1 MKKLLAIILT
11 LALLCSFTACSE
23 KISDALSGGEVDEET
38 GSTIHYIGDEEGK
51 DILRDMDNP
60 LDPAEVYATIEHDN
74 RFLYGIYQIQEGTA
88 DRKSFWKNTPH
99 MELEYWC
106 YSELEKCEMTAFP
119 YEITAGPCS
128 DLTYQ
133 TDSSQEWAT
142 VSFAV
147 SEKGTA
153 NVLCT
158 MEVEGNTVTFT
169 PVDYYKEV
177 YDEEFTQKLG
187 AEYVLGEDSITY
199 EFVLE
204 GPKLTL
210 SNEYGSYTLY
220 ANVFTKYFSIGFGGY
235 PSVGSPILD
244 GLDTYIISGGTDSVY
259 YTVDGEQI
267 FETSAAKV
275 YDDGR
280 ITFYWVEK
288 LEDGTK
294 VEHLHHLVYICCGSN
309 ACILSDGEKVY
320 YYQDNYRTQSMAQIT
335 IGMTEEEIVQVQQ
348 MPDSQLEEIVEKK
361 ENLLGDL
368 AAAFREAGLNVAIN
382 ETTGEIALDN
392 TFLFAVNEY
401 ELSEEGKAFLAK
413 FLQVYAGVVFNEK
426 YADFISRIV
435 VEGHTDTSGEHAYNL
450 ELSQKRADS
459 VLNYCLSDEIGIDAA
474 YAQTLVQMLS
484 AKGYSYD
491 YPVYNENGE
500 VDMDASRRVSF
511 RFIVKVG

>member
-1 MKKLLAIILT
+1 MKKWIAIILT
-11 LALLCSFTACSE
+11 LTLLCSFTACSE
-23 KISDALSGGEVDEET
+23 KISDALSGVEVDEET
-38 GSTIHYIGDEEGK
+38 GSKIRYYGDEEGI
-51 DILRDMDNP
+51 DFLRASDNP
-60 LDPAEVYATIEHDN
+60 LDPAKIYETIEHDN
-74 RFLYGIYQIQEGTA
+74 RFLYGVYQIQEGATE
-88 DRKSFWKNTPH
+88 RKDFWKNTPH

-106 YSELEKCEMTAFP
+106 YTEMEKCEMTAFP
-119 YEITAGPCS
+119 YEITAGPCC
-128 DLTYQ
+128 DVTYL

-158 MEVEGNTVTFT
+158 MKVEGNTVTFT

-177 YDEEFTQKLG
+177 YDEEFTKKQG
-187 AEYVLGEDSITY
+187 AEYVLGEDSFSY
-199 EFVLE
+199 DFVLE
-204 GPKLTL
+204 GPRLTL

-220 ANVFTKYFSIGFGGY
+220 TYSFTKYASVGFGGY

-244 GLDTYIISGGTDSVY
+244 GLDNYIVSGGTGSVY

-267 FETSAAKV
+267 FGTSAAKV

-280 ITFYWVEK
+280 ITLYWIET

-294 VEHLHHLVYICCGSN
+294 EEHLHHLVYVCCGSS

-320 YYQDNYRTQSMAQIT
+320 YYQENYRSQSMAQIT
-335 IGMTEEEIVQVQQ
+335 TGMTQEEVVQVQQ
-348 MPDSQLEEIVEKK
+348 LPDSELEQIVEKK

-368 AAAFREAGLNVAIN
+368 AVAFGEAGLNVAIN

-392 TFLFAVNEY
+392 TFLFDVNEY
-401 ELSEEGKAFLAK
+401 DLSDEGKEFLNK
-413 FLQVYAGVVFNEK
+413 FLQVYAGVVFDEK

-435 VEGHTDTSGEHAYNL
+435 VEGHTDTSGSYDYNL

-459 VLNYCLSDEIGIDAA
+459 VLNYCLSEEIGIDAA

-511 RFIVKVG
+511 RFIVKVD